1 MSQFKPGDSALLLVD
16 IAHVLSGSVVELD
29 SRWPAGT
36 PMKLVGGVSGI
47 CAEDSWIFTHASIAA
62 PGLAFAPERLL
73 MPLKGD
79 FAPEQQKSREVS
91 A

>member
-1 MSQFKPGDSALLLVD
+1 MSQFKPGDLALLLIDVG
-16 IAHVLSGSVVELD
+16 HVLPGAVVELD

-36 PMKLVGGVSGI
+36 PVNLVGGTKAE
-47 CAEDSWIFTHASIAA
+47 CAEDSWFFSHPSIVS

-73 MPLKGD
+73 MPLNGES
-79 FAPEQQKSREVS
+79 APEQQKSREVV